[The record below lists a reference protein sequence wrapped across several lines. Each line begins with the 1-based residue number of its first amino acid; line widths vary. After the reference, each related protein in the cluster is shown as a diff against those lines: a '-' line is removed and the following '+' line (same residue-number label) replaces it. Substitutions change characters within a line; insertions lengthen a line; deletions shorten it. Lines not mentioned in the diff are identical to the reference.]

1 MYLTKDND
9 CTNKGY
15 NEFWKDQSKN
25 ESKSESFDIS
35 DDEKEKKK
43 KKPNALTV
51 FKSSLKHAIVKTKK
65 GFLGWRGETL
75 KG

>member
-1 MYLTKDND
+1 MIALIKAIMNFERIRA
-9 CTNKGY
+9 KMRAKVKALI
-15 NEFWKDQSKN
+15 FLMMKRR
-25 ESKSESFDIS
+25 
-35 DDEKEKKK
+35 KKK